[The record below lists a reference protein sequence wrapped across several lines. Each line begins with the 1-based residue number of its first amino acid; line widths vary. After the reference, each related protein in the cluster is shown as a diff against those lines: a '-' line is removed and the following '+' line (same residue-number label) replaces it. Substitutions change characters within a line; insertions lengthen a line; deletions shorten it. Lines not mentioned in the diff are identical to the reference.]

1 MPTETI
7 QGLEHLTKKLKTLEN
22 FQRAMKAPMEL
33 SLSVMHD
40 YIAVAPRKK
49 AGAFTKWAKP
59 QQRRWYWWAV
69 KEGKIG
75 HDENGYKRTNVIKN
89 SWTKT
94 VDMHSN
100 GVTGEV
106 GTIASG
112 AKYVQGKDDQ
122 QPFHKA
128 SGWRT
133 DSETLEKYRPN
144 IKGFFEDAINKELN
158 K

>member
-22 FQRAMKAPMEL
+22 FQRVMKAPMED
-33 SLSVMHD
+33 SLDIMWK

-49 AGAFTKWAKP
+49 VGAFTAMATPGQK
-59 QQRRWYWWAV
+59 RWYWWAV
-69 KEGKIG
+69 KSGTIG
-75 HDENGYKRTNVIKN
+75 HGPNGYKRTSTI
-89 SWTKT
+89 TKMWKQK
-94 VDMHSN
+94 VEMHAN

-106 GTIASG
+106 GNNAPG
-112 AKYVQGKDDQ
+112 AIFVQGENQ

-133 DSETLEKYRPN
+133 DSETLEKNRDKV
-144 IKGFFEDAINKELN
+144 KGFFEDAINKELN